1 MDKSKK
7 EVLARISPS
16 LEEKKKLNDIAEA
29 MLSKIKIKNAL
40 PTLGGSVAKNTWL
53 KGNHDID
60 IYVKFDPKYYEGK
73 DISKILKQSL
83 KNIKK
88 KDKVHGSRDY
98 FQIMQD
104 TYTIELV
111 PILDIKKV
119 SQAINI
125 TDVSPF
131 HVKWVKKH
139 KSLCDEMRLTK
150 AFCKAN
156 KIYGAESYIKGFS
169 GYVLEILTVYYESF
183 NKLIK
188 AVSKWDS
195 NLIID
200 IEKHYKEKNIIKE
213 LNQSKT
219 KSPLILID
227 PVQKER
233 NASAGLSKEKFKLFK
248 ELAKAYLKNPSPIF
262 FIKKEITINNIKELA
277 NGKQLILIEATPLK
291 GKKDVVGAKL
301 LKCFEHFSKHL
312 KLNNFI
318 LIDQGWDWTETALF
332 YFILDKKKLPQ
343 KKKHY
348 GPPKNSTSLND
359 FKNKWKNYNLKFEKN
374 ISYII
379 MDRNYRDAKSFMKDF
394 IKKDYIKERVKSIKL
409 I

>member
-1 MDKSKK
+1 MNKSKK

-98 FQIMQD
+98 FQIMQE

-277 NGKQLILIEATPLK
+277 NGKIGRAH
-291 GKKDVVGAKL
+291 V
-301 LKCFEHFSKHL
+301 
-312 KLNNFI
+312 
-318 LIDQGWDWTETALF
+318 
-332 YFILDKKKLPQ
+332 
-343 KKKHY
+343 
-348 GPPKNSTSLND
+348 
-359 FKNKWKNYNLKFEKN
+359 
-374 ISYII
+374 
-379 MDRNYRDAKSFMKDF
+379 
-394 IKKDYIKERVKSIKL
+394 
-409 I
+409 